1 MQDERKLKD
10 PEDFNPAFKP
20 DISKS
25 FKSLR

>member
-1 MQDERKLKD
+1 MHEEKKLKN